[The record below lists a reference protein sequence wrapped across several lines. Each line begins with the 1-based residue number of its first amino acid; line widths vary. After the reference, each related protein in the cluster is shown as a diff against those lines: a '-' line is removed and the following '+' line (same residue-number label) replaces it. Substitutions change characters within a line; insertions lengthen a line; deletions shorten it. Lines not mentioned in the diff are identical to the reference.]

1 MANFP
6 SILLSIQ
13 STWSFTYIAVVVQ
26 SFSHVWPFAIP
37 WTAARQA
44 SLSFTISWSL
54 LKLMSIKS
62 GMPSNHLVLCGPL
75 FLLPSIFPS
84 ISVFSNIYWLY
95 LGLFTYIHIYVYV
108 LCICIYV
115 YIHIHK
121 YICVHTHTY
130 IVYIHTYILHQGLF
144 IFISQLQD
152 LFTYILGTNSVSQP
166 KARNWSHLWIDSKI

>member
-1 MANFP
+1 MDCSTPGFP
-6 SILLSIQ
+6 VLHHLLEPAQNHIHQVGDAIQ
-13 STWSFTYIAVVVQ
+13 
-26 SFSHVWPFAIP
+26 
-37 WTAARQA
+37 
-44 SLSFTISWSL
+44 
-54 LKLMSIKS
+54 
-62 GMPSNHLVLCGPL
+62 HLVLCGLL

-144 IFISQLQD
+144 TFISQLQD